1 MLLFFRFYRKMIFMR
16 RRILPHKVTKKR
28 DNPSSQVSVKT
39 TNKKPLHKQRMQGFF
54 MKFTVKRQSSILIKF
69 PFLSNSIVISPDNS
83 TSYP

>member
-1 MLLFFRFYRKMIFMR
+1 MILSYSSIQRCIYNQFENC
-16 RRILPHKVTKKR
+16 PTKLQKKW

-39 TNKKPLHKQRMQGFF
+39 TNKKSLHKQRTQGFF